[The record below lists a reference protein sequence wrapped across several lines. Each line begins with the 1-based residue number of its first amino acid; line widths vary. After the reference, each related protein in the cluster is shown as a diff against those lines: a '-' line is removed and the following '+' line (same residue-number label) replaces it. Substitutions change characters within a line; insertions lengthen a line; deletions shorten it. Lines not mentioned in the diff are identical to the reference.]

1 MSAQSNVETSRAS
14 QPRAERAARALA
26 LLTQMG
32 LADKAHRRPADLSGG
47 EQQRVALARALARTP
62 DVLLLDEPFAAVD
75 RRTRRRLQQDLQDL
89 RRTLQVPILLV
100 THDLDEACALADQMS
115 VLHEGQVLQTGA
127 PDEVMARPASPLV
140 ADLLDLT
147 PG

>member
-1 MSAQSNVETSRAS
+1 MNSKRTSLSRRAFHGNAAAVGLGDRAHHY
-14 QPRAERAARALA
+14 PR
-26 LLTQMG
+26 QM
-32 LADKAHRRPADLSGG
+32 SGG
-47 EQQRVALARALARTP
+47 EQQRVALARALARSP

-75 RRTRRRLQQDLQDL
+75 RRTRRRLQQDLATL
-89 RRTLQVPILLV
+89 RQTLSIPILLV
-100 THDLDEACALADQMS
+100 THDLDEACVLADQMS
-115 VLHEGQVLQTGA
+115 VLHEGRVLQTGA